1 MWTKFLSSKWGGGFF
16 HACFLHEQDKLMD
29 LINQW
34 LNNNVLDDEAQR
46 VINVALL
53 CVQTLA
59 TRRPSMS
66 CVLAM
71 LLNEVDME
79 VVSKKVNRICEMDV
93 SHLFGSN
100 NSFSPSG
107 LIWDNIILCLI
118 MLCPIIMATLKLPK
132 HLNF

>member
-1 MWTKFLSSKWGGGFF
+1 
-16 HACFLHEQDKLMD
+16 MD
-29 LINQW
+29 LIDQQ
-34 LNNNVLDDEAQR
+34 LNNNVLDDEAQH

-53 CVQTLA
+53 CVQTST

-66 CVLAM
+66 LVLAM

-79 VVSKKVNRICEMDV
+79 VVSKKANRSHEMDV

-100 NSFSPSG
+100 NSFSPNG

-118 MLCPIIMATLKLPK
+118 MLCPIIMAMLKLTK

>member
-1 MWTKFLSSKWGGGFF
+1 MGGGFF
-16 HACFLHEQDKLMD
+16 QACSLHEQDKLMD
-29 LINQW
+29 LIDQR

-79 VVSKKVNRICEMDV
+79 VVSKKANPVHEMDV
-93 SHLFGSN
+93 SRFLGSN
-100 NSFSPSG
+100 SSLSPSG
-107 LIWDNIILCLI
+107 LI
-118 MLCPIIMATLKLPK
+118 
-132 HLNF
+132 